1 MRNTLKVSF
10 SFLLLIFLSPQAW
23 SQERFFKFPILENGI
38 YQLSKNQLAEL
49 GFSDFSE
56 VAFFGY
62 PGRLPQKLDS
72 SQLEWREIP
81 SMETESGLL
90 VFLTGPHVIN
100 PINEGIEYLHHYYSD
115 TLYYLIGKKD
125 SPKRV
130 FPFSSQEDIPNQNQL
145 LYQWTALKGEETNIL
160 NSGRVW
166 YSKPVGAGA
175 IQSIPIRKGTE
186 STAPWK
192 IQGKVM
198 AQSLQASQISIIENG
213 NVITSAQLAPIP
225 NSTYGIKGSEA
236 SLEAT
241 FEPSTSTVNT
251 IELGFESSDP
261 NGNGYFEQLLVGVP
275 FNSDNL
281 DPGLYFPENKSSFS
295 TNCTTCQ
302 AWEVSDF
309 FNPKAFEEQSSLSG
323 QKIIIFEQGSIQPIQ
338 QIESVENILLSNGN
352 WPELLI
358 ITDDL
363 FFPEAEKLST
373 HKMAQGI
380 FVQAVSTRDIY
391 DHFGYGNRDIVAIRN
406 FLAWHF
412 HEGKKL
418 KNVLF
423 LGKGTFDYKGKLGG
437 RPSIVPTYSSRNS
450 LNPLTTFS
458 SDDFFG
464 LLEIGQGNW
473 EESQEGDETL
483 SIGIGRLPV
492 INRREAEL
500 VIKKIMDYESNS
512 SFGRWKRNFSLF
524 ADDGDNNIHLRDAE
538 SHSTFLGENA
548 NSYFQEK
555 LYLDRFEQTSD
566 NQSQRSP
573 EAKEKLLQTLED
585 GTLFLNFIGHGNET
599 TLTAEE
605 VFRIEDLANWP
616 NFQNLPLWVTATC
629 EFGRHDSPFIRSA
642 AEELLIAEG
651 KGAIGLL
658 TTGRPVFSSVNFRL
672 NEAFIQ
678 EVFKKVNGKTQDLGN
693 IYKNTKNA
701 SLNGPLNR
709 NFSLLGDPS
718 MKLDYP
724 DFEVKITEWKDDSG
738 KNLSSLP
745 FLTEITY
752 VGEIVDPQTG
762 NRISDFNGSFEIELR
777 DKEVKIK
784 TLGDESSPVEFP
796 DEIIMLFRGSGKV
809 VNGIFEGKFRLP
821 EGLSTDLNE
830 GRLRFY
836 AVDSTLSQDA
846 SGGQKALLGGENT
859 AKPDDDEG
867 PEIKV
872 IIENQSITPF
882 IFPKNQLEASFEF
895 FDLTGIDVSG
905 LIPEYDLSIR
915 INGGDEQV
923 LNQRY
928 ISLDGSYQRGKVNYT
943 LKGLQEGINTLEIK
957 AADLL
962 GNISTVSV
970 QIEVR
975 GSNQMK
981 ILDHMVFPNPANQK
995 TTFKVSHNRPGE
1007 NLVIGLEVYDMA
1019 GNILFSESERWV
1031 KVDPDL
1037 EAFSWIF
1044 LQSQSKIPAKGTY
1057 IYKLT
1062 LQSER
1067 DNSFDSI
1074 SGKLIIE

>member
-1 MRNTLKVSF
+1 MRNALKASF
-10 SFLLLIFLSPQAW
+10 WFLLIVLLGNQAW
-23 SQERFFKFPILENGI
+23 SQERYFKFPVIESGI
-38 YQLSKNQLAEL
+38 YQLSSSQLAEL
-49 GFSDFSE
+49 GFNDFSE
-56 VAFFGY
+56 IAFFGN
-62 PGRLPQKLDS
+62 PGRLQQKLDS
-72 SQLEWREIP
+72 SQLEWKEIP
-81 SMETESGLL
+81 SMETESGLV
-90 VFLTGPHVIN
+90 VFLTDPN
-100 PINEGIEYLHHYYSD
+100 PINSAVGSVEYLHHYYSD
-115 TLYYLIGKKD
+115 TLFYLIGKKEN
-125 SPKRV
+125 PKRI
-130 FPFSSQEDIPNQNQL
+130 FPLPSPEDIPNQNQL
-145 LYQWTALKGEETNIL
+145 LYQWIAVKGEENNIL

-166 YSKPVGAGA
+166 YSKPVGPGA
-175 IQSIPIRKGTE
+175 IQSIPIRKSTE
-186 STAPWK
+186 SSASWK
-192 IQGKVM
+192 IQGNVM
-198 AQSLQASQISIIENG
+198 AQSLQPSQISLIENG
-213 NVITSAQLAPIP
+213 NVIISAQLSPIP
-225 NSTYGIKGSEA
+225 NSTYGIKGTEA
-236 SLEAT
+236 FLQGT
-241 FEPSTSTVNT
+241 FEPSTKEVNT
-251 IELGFESSDP
+251 LEIGFESGDP
-261 NGNGYFEQLLVGVP
+261 NGNGYFEHLLVGIP
-275 FNSDNL
+275 FE
-281 DPGLYFPENKSSFS
+281 PENLEPGIYFTEDESPFS
-295 TNCTTCQ
+295 TNCSNCQ
-302 AWEVSDF
+302 VWDVSDF
-309 FNPKAFEEQSSLSG
+309 FNPKAFETQSSISAK
-323 QKIIIFEQGSIQPIQ
+323 KIILFEENSIQPIQ
-338 QIESVENILLSNGN
+338 EIKSLENTLISNVN
-352 WPELLI
+352 WSELLI
-358 ITDDL
+358 ITDDIFL
-363 FFPEAEKLST
+363 SEAQKLST
-373 HKMAQGI
+373 HKLSQGI
-380 FVQAVSTRDIY
+380 LADVVTIEDIY
-391 DHFGYGNRDIVAIRN
+391 NQFGYGNRDIVAIRN

-412 HEGKKL
+412 HEGESL

-450 LNPLTTFS
+450 LNPLATFS

-464 LLEIGQGNW
+464 LLEFGQGDW

-492 INRREAEL
+492 INRREAEI
-500 VIKKIMDYESNS
+500 VINKIIDYESKP

-538 SHSTFLGENA
+538 SHSTFLKENA

-555 LYLDRFEQTSD
+555 LYLDRFEQISE

-573 EAKEKLLQTLED
+573 EANESLLQTLED

-605 VFRIEDLANWP
+605 VFRVEDISNWP
-616 NFQNLPLWVTATC
+616 NFENLPLWVTATC
-629 EFGRHDSPFIRSA
+629 EFGRHDSPFIRSS

-672 NEAFIQ
+672 NQAFIQ
-678 EVFKKVNGKTQDLGN
+678 EVFKKVDGKAQDLGS
-693 IYKNTKNA
+693 IYKNSKNG

-724 DFEVKITEWKDDSG
+724 DFEVKITEWKDESG
-738 KNLSSLP
+738 KNLTSLP
-745 FLTEITY
+745 SLTEITY
-752 VGEIVDPQTG
+752 VGEIVDLQSG
-762 NRISDFNGSFEIELR
+762 NRVSDFNGSFEIELR

-796 DEIIMLFRGSGKV
+796 DEINMLFRGSGKV

-905 LIPEYDLSIR
+905 LIPENDLSIR

-975 GSNQMK
+975 GSDQMQ
-981 ILDHMVFPNPANQK
+981 ILNHVVFPNPANQQS
-995 TTFKVSHNRPGE
+995 TFKVSHNRPGE
-1007 NLVIGLEVYDMA
+1007 NLVIALEVYDMR

-1031 KVDPDL
+1031 KVDAEL

-1062 LQSER
+1062 LQSEK